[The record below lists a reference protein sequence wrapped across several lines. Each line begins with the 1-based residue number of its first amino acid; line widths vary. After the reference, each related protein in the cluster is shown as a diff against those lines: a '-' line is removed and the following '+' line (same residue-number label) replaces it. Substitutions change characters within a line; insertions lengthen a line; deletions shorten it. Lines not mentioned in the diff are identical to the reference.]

1 MVNVV
6 YNCMSDLH
14 DLFYVWPFRASVE
27 EMKASMS
34 RDTMKVD
41 LVTNEENPFTQPVA
55 PAAPKVVTQP

>member
-1 MVNVV
+1 
-6 YNCMSDLH
+6 MSDLH